1 MTIQKEPLWLA
12 EAFNALDR
20 EKDSDMELIMSHPEK
35 FGMSRQELEALFA
48 PYQAYRDAVLP
59 ELLTL
64 LKENKALR
72 IYWDEDGTGDVSD
85 KEDKYLC
92 YAVFHGAAI
101 LFADERHPE
110 KLAKWGAKE
119 KREEEQLCRTS
130 KLIGWILNFFLSEG
144 GRARAG
150 EERTAAIPK
159 RIASV
164 QELTGLLEQLSVPI
178 AWKYRL
184 VYLYLNQEEFY
195 REFQKTAEKMALL
208 LKKRFALIADLYEE
222 MRQKT
227 EGEGLRKLIEE
238 GNSGLKL
245 SLEEIEGLS
254 VHLSVFR
261 YNGISYHDWGDWR
274 EQGKEQI
281 FMMEVGMFIWR
292 LVSGQEEKGL
302 LTITEVQAVC
312 KALGDGSR
320 YRILELILQKGRMY
334 LQELSREI
342 GLTPATISHHI
353 SVLMDA
359 DLLQLEMGETEKKII
374 HYAVSQRQLER
385 ITATFRQLAEEARE
399 RQ

>member
-20 EKDSDMELIMSHPEK
+20 EKDSDIELIMSHPEK
-35 FGMSRQELEALFA
+35 FGMSRQELEALVA

-92 YAVFHGAAI
+92 YAVFHGAAL
-101 LFADERHPE
+101 LFADEKHPE
-110 KLAKWGAKE
+110 KLLRWKA
-119 KREEEQLCRTS
+119 RENRAEELLRRTS
-130 KLIGWILNFFLSEG
+130 KLIGWVLDFLLSDEG
-144 GRARAG
+144 RVWGD
-150 EERTAAIPK
+150 EEHTAKIPK

-164 QELTGLLEQLSVPI
+164 QELTRLLEQLSVPRD
-178 AWKYRL
+178 WKYRL

-195 REFQKTAEKMALL
+195 REFRKTAEKMAAL
-208 LKKRFALIADLYEE
+208 LKKSFTQIADLYEK
-222 MRQKT
+222 MRQST
-227 EGEGLRKLIEE
+227 EGEGLRKLIGE
-238 GNSGLKL
+238 GNSGLKF

-254 VHLSVFR
+254 VHLSIFR
-261 YNGISYHDWGDWR
+261 YNGISYHDWEDWK
-274 EQGKEQI
+274 EQGKEQR
-281 FMMEVGMFIWR
+281 FMIEVGMFVWR

-374 HYAVSQRQLER
+374 HYAVSPRQLER
-385 ITATFRQLAEEARE
+385 IAATFRQLAEEARE